1 MALLCICG
9 SLGKCGSE
17 KSLLII
23 VSNEQKWLTRASK
36 IIDVIGNAN
45 LIKNSSRKE
54 KNLNIED
61 GLIPEHCL
69 YGNEKIIEQT
79 VEKSNDEAL
88 HCAIYLWKIQTL
100 TKIILK
106 IQSTTLPQVLQN

>member
-1 MALLCICG
+1 ML
-9 SLGKCGSE
+9 
-17 KSLLII
+17 
-23 VSNEQKWLTRASK
+23 
-36 IIDVIGNAN
+36 
-45 LIKNSSRKE
+45 KNSSRKE